1 MTREKPSAGGPGSIT
16 ENPEEDTQMPRP
28 PQQPQRDEIE
38 LEAYESVAQR
48 FRAMRTDRPDEVRF
62 ADDAGPYFGSLLNS
76 PPLARVLTQFGTIV
90 RRAGERPDTYSH
102 ADREF
107 VDQVMSA
114 DWRTGVVQRTHIPD
128 GLAAGVRLEAIE
140 ALRAGAEDALTDD
153 ERFLATYIRGVC
165 TGAVTDELY
174 AQMEER
180 LGRRG
185 TVEYTIFIA
194 FLQMTIRL
202 HQAFGAPELSDE
214 EVVTMLSE
222 FRDGTRE
229 LPDIAVR
236 LR

>member
-1 MTREKPSAGGPGSIT
+1 
-16 ENPEEDTQMPRP
+16 MPRP

-38 LEAYESVAQR
+38 SEELEAYEVVTAR
-48 FRAMRTDRPDEVRF
+48 FRAMRADRPDEVTF

-76 PPLARVLTQFGTIV
+76 PPLARVMTQFGTLV
-90 RRAGERPDTYSH
+90 RRAGERPNTYSH

-114 DWRTGVVQRTHIPD
+114 DWRTGVVQQTHIPD
-128 GLAAGVRLEAIE
+128 GLSAGVRLEAIE
-140 ALRAGAEDALTDD
+140 ALRAGEEDQLTED
-153 ERFLATYIRGVC
+153 EQFLARYIRAVC
-165 TGAVTDELY
+165 TGGVTDELY

-202 HQAFGAPELSDE
+202 HQAFGAPELTDDE
-214 EVVTMLSE
+214 VEQMLAE
-222 FRDGTRE
+222 FRSGQRV